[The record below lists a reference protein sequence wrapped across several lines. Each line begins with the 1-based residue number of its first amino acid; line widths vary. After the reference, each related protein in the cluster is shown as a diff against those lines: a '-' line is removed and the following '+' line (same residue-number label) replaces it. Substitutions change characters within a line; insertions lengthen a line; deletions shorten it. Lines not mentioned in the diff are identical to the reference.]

1 MTDNKKYV
9 KRGQALIIR
18 DDPQRY
24 EEMAGANRN
33 KVSAPLQYA
42 GSPFVALAVV
52 KSMTDLPYRH
62 LQRSEDAVTC
72 QRARYGNAATRIAPF
87 KVKCAK
93 HMFPK
98 GSIHHLAYD
107 EDVLHAFKVV

>member
-9 KRGQALIIR
+9 KCGQVLIIR

-62 LQRSEDAVTC
+62 LQGSEDAVTC
-72 QRARYGNAATRIAPF
+72 QCARHGNAAARIAPF
-87 KVKCAK
+87 KRVREA
-93 HMFPK
+93 HVSQGVNPSLGLRRGYFY
-98 GSIHHLAYD
+98 IHSN
-107 EDVLHAFKVV
+107 